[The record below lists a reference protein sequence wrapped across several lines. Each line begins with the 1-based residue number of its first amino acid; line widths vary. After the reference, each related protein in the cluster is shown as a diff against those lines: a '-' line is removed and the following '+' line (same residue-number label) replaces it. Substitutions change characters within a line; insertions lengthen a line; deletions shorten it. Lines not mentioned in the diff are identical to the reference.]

1 MSDRERPN
9 VTFGGSQNAGVINN
23 VGGDQVNYGGMH
35 GTIGEVHQGLADVAT
50 IRELLKGVPLT
61 EIDRETTRDAVD
73 RLEGELRKPE
83 PDTSKA
89 AGALE
94 DLTGILKAAGA
105 LAGAGLALVD
115 PIGSIA
121 IALGGAAGAVLRALG
136 R

>member
-9 VTFGGSQNAGVINN
+9 VVFGGNQNAGVINN
-23 VGGDQVNYGGMH
+23 VAGDLVNYGGMH
-35 GTIGEVHQGLADVAT
+35 GTVGEIRQELADVAT
-50 IRELLKGVPLT
+50 IRELLKTVPLT
-61 EIDRETTRDAVD
+61 ENDRAATKDAVD
-73 RLEGELRKPE
+73 RLEGELKKPE

-115 PIGSIA
+115 PISSIA
-121 IALGGAAGAVLRALG
+121 LALGGAAGAVLRHI
-136 R
+136 RT